1 MFMFKEKQ
9 KELRENLKIISSDKI
24 YQMLVEKVTK
34 CFKKNVWT
42 MIVAITIGFTFG
54 FVVAYYFYKHC
65 PIYINAPLNL
75 KILFDCI
82 VVFTL
87 VLFNSF
93 LQWIGFMISSRRL
106 SSDELSY
113 LNGVLLKNAVRKKS
127 DNGSIRINTNG
138 IFCLT
143 PDGKLLKVSED
154 ITNGVEVIIKEYYQ
168 LTDLCLVTAVRE
180 YQVYE
185 NNKLIN
191 KIIKKVKS
199 SSWEFLMDEL

>member
-1 MFMFKEKQ
+1 M
-9 KELRENLKIISSDKI
+9 
-24 YQMLVEKVTK
+24 
-34 CFKKNVWT
+34 
-42 MIVAITIGFTFG
+42 
-54 FVVAYYFYKHC
+54 
-65 PIYINAPLNL
+65 
-75 KILFDCI
+75 
-82 VVFTL
+82 
-87 VLFNSF
+87 
-93 LQWIGFMISSRRL
+93 
-106 SSDELSY
+106 
-113 LNGVLLKNAVRKKS
+113 NGVLLKNAVRKKS